1 MEKNSIK
8 DTAEITG
15 STKLICLLGSPV
27 SHSISPMMHNMAF
40 QKSGLDYVYLA
51 FDVGTDKL
59 KDTVKAFRHM
69 GVRGFNL
76 TMPDK
81 TEMFGLCDECSKAAR
96 MIGAVNTVVNEDG
109 VLIGHN
115 TDGIGYFMAAEDAGF
130 NVAGKTLTL
139 LGAGG
144 AATAI
149 AVQAALNG
157 VEKLYIFNRKS
168 KTFAHGEELVK
179 SINTNTECRAY
190 IYDLADEGKLTDC
203 LEESYLL
210 INGTSIGM
218 SPAENAC
225 PISLNMKLP
234 KTLAVSDII
243 YQPRET
249 LLLKMARE
257 QGNPCF
263 NGLYMLLYQGAEA
276 FRLWTGR
283 EMPVEEVKK
292 KYFSVHSH

>member
-1 MEKNSIK
+1 MENNPKNKAS
-8 DTAEITG
+8 EITG

-40 QKSGLDYVYLA
+40 KKLGLDYVYLA
-51 FDVGTDKL
+51 FDVGTEKL
-59 KDTVKAFRHM
+59 EDTVKAFRHM

-81 TEMFGLCDECSKAAR
+81 TEMFGLCDSCSKAAK
-96 MIGAVNTVVNEDG
+96 MIGAVNTVVNENG
-109 VLIGHN
+109 VLVGHN

-130 NVAGKTLTL
+130 NVKGKTLTL

-168 KTFAHGEELVK
+168 RTFAHGEEIVS
-179 SINTNTECRAY
+179 SINNNTDCMAY
-190 IYDLADEGKLTDC
+190 IYDLADEEKLKDC

-225 PISLNMKLP
+225 PIPLNMRLP
-234 KTLAVSDII
+234 QTLAVSDII
-243 YQPRET
+243 YQPRQT
-249 LLLKMARE
+249 LLLKMAEE
-257 QGNPCF
+257 QENPCF

-283 EMPVEEVKK
+283 DMPVEDVKQ
-292 KYFSVHSH
+292 KYFSVHNP